1 MKKTPILLICGS
13 KKPAPGKKTPSAAR
27 ELLKVI
33 QEGIREIGGN
43 TKLIDLRDLELP
55 FFDGRFLEEYNNTE
69 LAKIYAEIVL
79 SKIIVFSVPAYWG
92 GVSGV
97 LKNLIDLL
105 GGPKYRDKEKQK
117 SPFMDKHVGLLI
129 VGDEVLSAENAYTS
143 MRVILNSLGAWTFP
157 KNVVVGNLNQI
168 KNISNVFTELKE
180 YGKYLQQYADT
191 IV

>member
-13 KKPAPGKKTPSAAR
+13 KKPAPGTKTPSAAR

-33 QEGIREIGGN
+33 QEGIKEAGGSS
-43 TKLIDLRDLELP
+43 KFIDLRDLDLP

-69 LAKIYAEIVL
+69 LTKIYAEIVL
-79 SKIIVFSVPAYWG
+79 SKIIILSVPAYWN

-105 GGPKYRDKEKQK
+105 GGPKYKDKEKQK
-117 SPFMDKHVGLLI
+117 SPFIDKHVGLLI
-129 VGDEVLSAENAYTS
+129 VGDEVSSAENAYTS
-143 MRVILNSLGAWTFP
+143 MLVIVNSLGAWTFP

-168 KNISNVFTELKE
+168 KNISTIFNELKE
-180 YGKYLQQYADT
+180 YGKYLQQSAKM